1 MFLKLLSMDKIRID
15 KWLWCVRLFKTR
27 TQASE
32 ACDQNK
38 VLMDGQP
45 VKPSRYVKE
54 GSRIEI
60 KRGGGLVRKIEVLR
74 LVEKRMGA
82 KLVGD
87 YYIDHTSQSDIDAYK
102 ARITRA
108 AAYRDPGAG
117 RPTKKDRRDMDEF
130 LDAVDDLF

>member
-1 MFLKLLSMDKIRID
+1 VDKVRID
-15 KWLWCVRLFKTR
+15 KWLWSVRLFKTR
-27 TQASE
+27 TQATD

-38 VLMDGQP
+38 VLVDGVK

-54 GSRIEI
+54 GTRVDI
-60 KRGGGLVRKIEVLR
+60 KRGGGLIRKIEVLK
-74 LVEKRMGA
+74 LAEKRMGA
-82 KLVGD
+82 KLVSE
-87 YYIDHTSQSDIDAYK
+87 YYIDHTPPSEIDAYK

-117 RPTKKDRRDMDEF
+117 RPTKKDRRDMDDF

>member
-1 MFLKLLSMDKIRID
+1 MDKVRID

-38 VLMDGQP
+38 VLVEGQT

-60 KRGGGLVRKIEVLR
+60 KRGGGLVRKIEVTKLA
-74 LVEKRMGA
+74 EKRMGA
-82 KLVGD
+82 KLVTE
-87 YYIDHTSQSDIDAYK
+87 YYIDHTSQADIDAYK
-102 ARITRA
+102 ARVARA
-108 AAYRDPGAG
+108 AAYRDPGTG
-117 RPTKKDRRDMDEF
+117 RPTKKDRRNMDDF

>member
-1 MFLKLLSMDKIRID
+1 LDKIRVD
-15 KWLWCVRLFKTR
+15 KWLWSVRLFKTR
-27 TQASE
+27 TQASD

-38 VLMDGQP
+38 VLIDGQT

-60 KRGGGLVRKIEVLR
+60 KRGGGLIRKIEVLK
-74 LVEKRMGA
+74 LSEKRMGA
-82 KLVGD
+82 KLVSE
-87 YYIDHTSQSDIDAYK
+87 YYIDHTPQSEIDAYK

-108 AAYRDPGAG
+108 ADYRDPGAG
-117 RPTKKDRRDMDEF
+117 RPTKKDRRDMDDF

>member
-1 MFLKLLSMDKIRID
+1 VDKVRID
-15 KWLWCVRLFKTR
+15 KWLWSVRLFKTR
-27 TQASE
+27 TQASD

-38 VLMDGQP
+38 VLVDGVT

-54 GSRIEI
+54 GTRVDI
-60 KRGGGLVRKIEVLR
+60 KRGGGLIRKIEVLK
-74 LVEKRMGA
+74 LAEKRMGA
-82 KLVGD
+82 KLVSE
-87 YYIDHTSQSDIDAYK
+87 YFIDHTPQSEIDAYK

-117 RPTKKDRRDMDEF
+117 RPTKKDRRDMDDF